1 MPKKARSSSRPAY
14 QAVIATPTSPAIQ
27 TIQPTQDGAGPVPSS
42 AADSATVSTPSL
54 LQKPANGG
62 TPASAPRPTTVH
74 QNVTGMLRR
83 SPPISDMRVVP
94 TAWIT
99 APAARNSSALKAAWV
114 SRWNSAAD
122 GEPTASAPV
131 M

>member
-1 MPKKARSSSRPAY
+1 M
-14 QAVIATPTSPAIQ
+14 IATPTSPAIQ
-27 TIQPTQDGAGPVPSS
+27 TIQPTQDGAGPVPSR

-83 SPPISDMRVVP
+83 SPPISDISVVP

-114 SRWNSAAD
+114 SRWNRAAD